1 MCKGGACKGCILLTC
16 SRRGDEAGSL
26 TWSGASEM
34 ERKSFYLT
42 NNRQWTDG
50 KWVLPMK
57 PDGREVD
64 DIQEE

>member
-1 MCKGGACKGCILLTC
+1 
-16 SRRGDEAGSL
+16 
-26 TWSGASEM
+26 M